1 MTAENTTAAE
11 AFDLTE
17 WLANTDQDDIT
28 DRSHK
33 SVTVYRHPAQLD
45 AAIERV
51 KVLEA
56 AYNAELQAH
65 QQRPAEDLA
74 LNETATPAP
83 DSSELDAA
91 RAELSQLAERN
102 ALTVTCYALTAT
114 EARDAVKG
122 TEPGTPARMYALV
135 QASVRLPGNQRATVE
150 QWEQL
155 HHAIGQAQ
163 MNRLETT
170 IEDTFKRDTGAE
182 VTALFSRRS

>member
-11 AFDLTE
+11 SFDLTE

-28 DRSHK
+28 ERSHK

-51 KVLEA
+51 KALEA

-74 LNETATPAP
+74 MNETATPAP

-91 RAELSQLAERN
+91 RAELSRLAERN
-102 ALTVTCYALTAT
+102 ALTVTCYALTAK

-122 TEPGTPARMYALV
+122 TEAGTPARVYALV
-135 QASVRLPGNQRATVE
+135 RASVRLPGNTQASVE

-170 IEDTFKRDTGAE
+170 MEDTFKRDTGAE